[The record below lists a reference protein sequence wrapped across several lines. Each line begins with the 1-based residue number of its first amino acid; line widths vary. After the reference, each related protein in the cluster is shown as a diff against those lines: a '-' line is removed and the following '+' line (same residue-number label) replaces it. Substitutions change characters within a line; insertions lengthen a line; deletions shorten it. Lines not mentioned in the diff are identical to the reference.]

1 MFQKDAVCIRMK
13 GIKARLKSYYK
24 VINANNES
32 LDKAQTD
39 RNQTITWTIYV
50 HTYLLMIDQ
59 PTYLFS
65 L

>member
-1 MFQKDAVCIRMK
+1 MCIRMK

-39 RNQTITWTIYV
+39 RNQTITWIIKSRA
-50 HTYLLMIDQ
+50 LLFYTLKSQI
-59 PTYLFS
+59 S